1 MYFIAYIAVGCVGFL
16 SLLKPSYI
24 HEIIIVLLFN
34 FDGNKSKKVHYVQ
47 FEVSL
52 AATMQFTVFW
62 DVKPCSLVDVNQYR
76 CRLQI
81 MWWGGK
87 PLWPNLWYSS
97 ERTGLKVHK
106 SVRIARC
113 QVRHLL
119 NINWAL
125 LTEIRGSASLF
136 CHVL

>member
-81 MWWGGK
+81 MW
-87 PLWPNLWYSS
+87 
-97 ERTGLKVHK
+97 
-106 SVRIARC
+106 
-113 QVRHLL
+113 
-119 NINWAL
+119 
-125 LTEIRGSASLF
+125 
-136 CHVL
+136 